1 MAGATLRERPFACLR
16 CASISR
22 SEVARKLAAHASKD
36 EVETLLERLIELDLL
51 SDARFAQAYVRN
63 HASRFGVKRLRH
75 ELARRGISEPL
86 VDEALASESGTDEL
100 ERAQAIWQRKY
111 GTAPL
116 DMKEWAR
123 QARFLQGR
131 GFSTDVIRKLLK
143 DPHHEPA

>member
-1 MAGATLRERPFACLR
+1 MAGATLRERALR
-16 CASISR
+16 LLALREHSR
-22 SEVARKLAAHASKD
+22 SELARKLAAHASEG
-36 EVETLLERLIELDLL
+36 EVETLLERLVELDLL
-51 SDARFAQAYVRN
+51 SDARFAQAYVRS
-63 HASRFGVKRLRH
+63 HASRFGVKWLRH